1 MNNEDSYVM
10 LISKYTGVSCIVSDL
25 KADNKA
31 DALKQLT
38 HLLFD
43 VKKLKGVGP
52 ALDQIMAR
60 ETTESTGI
68 GHGIAVPHAR
78 VSGLKNLMCSIGRV
92 PGGLEFMA
100 VDKRPVHL
108 IFLICYPPTQQTTY
122 LNFVATLAKMLRNK
136 DSFARLIKASGENEI
151 FAALEELSVS
161 LEKPEE
167 LYGKQQVK
175 AEPGVLDAKDAHAD
189 LILLAR
195 MQLCQEMFET
205 ARTGKKQIQ
214 QRIDNIRA
222 LVNPR
227 ILKHYDRLIKGRA
240 PALVPVE
247 GDTCQGCF
255 MKLPSQ
261 FAQQVRQDT
270 EHIHTCPN
278 CSRFIY
284 MV

>member
-1 MNNEDSYVM
+1 
-10 LISKYTGVSCIVSDL
+10 
-25 KADNKA
+25 
-31 DALKQLT
+31 
-38 HLLFD
+38 
-43 VKKLKGVGP
+43 
-52 ALDQIMAR
+52 
-60 ETTESTGI
+60 
-68 GHGIAVPHAR
+68 
-78 VSGLKNLMCSIGRV
+78 
-92 PGGLEFMA
+92 MA

-136 DSFARLIKASGENEI
+136 DSFARLIKAGGADQI

-175 AEPGVLDAKDAHAD
+175 ADPGVLNAKDAHAD

-195 MQLCQEMFET
+195 MQLCQEMFES